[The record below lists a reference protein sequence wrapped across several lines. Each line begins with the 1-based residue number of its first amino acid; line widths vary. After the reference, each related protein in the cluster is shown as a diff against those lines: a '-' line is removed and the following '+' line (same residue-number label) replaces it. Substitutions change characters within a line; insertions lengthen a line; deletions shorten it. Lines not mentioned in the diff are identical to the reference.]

1 MPPLSAVEIDH
12 GQSKKWDCV
21 RMGVRTREKETDE
34 KTAAF
39 HCLLILFEFLISHA
53 YYFDKE

>member
-21 RMGVRTREKETDE
+21 RMGVRTREKETD
-34 KTAAF
+34 
-39 HCLLILFEFLISHA
+39 
-53 YYFDKE
+53 